1 MGESTIKSTV
11 QGGGRNNP
19 VTSRGAEVVGSDGL
33 CAGVAHVFFGVLF
46 GH

>member
-11 QGGGRNNP
+11 QGGGRNSP

-33 CAGVAHVFFGVLF
+33 CVGVAYVFFGILF
-46 GH
+46 CH